1 MSATPLHNP
10 VNPGLGYVDSQLTKI
25 ILPTIGLWRK
35 LGFTPNGLTTIGLLC
50 SIGSL
55 VAMYFVLFKKGS
67 VGVGLIAIAFTF
79 LRCYF
84 DYVDGLMAR
93 AYGLSTKL
101 GGWYDHMVDTGYA
114 LVLAGLIGCYN
125 YRLLF
130 ILVPLYA
137 TSAFNIGCIEKRY
150 DGFKD
155 TSLSMLT
162 QMCSIDSKLETFC
175 KVLDNGV
182 LYLVIAVIVTCIAYR
197 NSKE

>member
-1 MSATPLHNP
+1 MSVAPLHNP
-10 VNPGLGYVDSQLTKI
+10 VKPGLGYVDSQLTKI

-35 LGFTPNGLTTIGLLC
+35 LGFTPNGLTTIGLFC

-55 VAMYFVLFKKGS
+55 SAMYFVLFKKGS
-67 VGVGLIAIAFTF
+67 VGVGLIAIVFTF

-84 DYVDGLMAR
+84 DYADGLMAR

-114 LVLAGLIGCYN
+114 LVLAGLVGCYD

-137 TSAFNIGCIEKRY
+137 TAAFNIGCIEKRY
-150 DGFKD
+150 DGLKD

-162 QMCSIDSKLETFC
+162 QVCPIDSKLETFF

-197 NSKE
+197 NNKE

>member
-10 VNPGLGYVDSQLTKI
+10 VKPGLGYVDSQLTKI

-35 LGFTPNGLTTIGLLC
+35 LGFTPNGLTTIGLFC

-55 VAMYFVLFKKGS
+55 IAMYFVLFKKGS
-67 VGVGLIAIAFTF
+67 VGVGLIAIMFTF

-84 DYVDGLMAR
+84 DYADGLMAR

-101 GGWYDHMVDTGYA
+101 GGWYDHIVDTGYA

-130 ILVPLYA
+130 ILVPLCVTA
-137 TSAFNIGCIEKRY
+137 AFNIGCIEKRY
-150 DGFKD
+150 DGLKD

-162 QMCSIDSKLETFC
+162 QVCPIDSKLETFF

-197 NSKE
+197 NNKE

>member
-10 VNPGLGYVDSQLTKI
+10 VKPGLGYVDSQLTKI
-25 ILPTIGLWRK
+25 ILPTIRLWKK
-35 LGFTPNGLTTIGLLC
+35 LGFTPNGLTTIGLFC

-55 VAMYFVLFKKGS
+55 IAMYFVLFKKGS
-67 VGVGLIAIAFTF
+67 VSVGLIAILFTF

-84 DYVDGLMAR
+84 DYADGLMAR

-101 GGWYDHMVDTGYA
+101 GGWYDHIVDTGYA

-130 ILVPLYA
+130 ILVPLYVTA
-137 TSAFNIGCIEKRY
+137 AFNIGCIEKRY
-150 DGFKD
+150 DGLKD
-155 TSLSMLT
+155 TSLSIVT
-162 QMCSIDSKLETFC
+162 QMCPIDSKLETFF

-182 LYLVIAVIVTCIAYR
+182 LYLAIAVMVTCIAYQ
-197 NSKE
+197 NNKE